1 MWVNTIIITYLE
13 TKINRKQVCV
23 VIFLLFEIR
32 PRNIY
37 LYSIINYLEI
47 DAINENKYN
56 KTGARMQLFQNVK
69 CLKKKIEVVRRQR
82 N

>member
-32 PRNIY
+32 PRNIH

-69 CLKKKIEVVRRQR
+69 S
-82 N
+82 